1 MLIDIFADYIRN
13 KKDLRDYVELRK
25 TINERGEFNNSQLIQ
40 IQENLEKLKK
50 EHSEMLTKMYEV
62 LEEIYQ
68 KDEGNYIDYPLDFA
82 RIILHIFDNNQSLDE
97 IYTTYKAVLKHR
109 YQTVY

>member
-1 MLIDIFADYIRN
+1 MLIDIFSDYIRN

-25 TINERGEFNNSQLIQ
+25 NINERGEFNDLQLIT

-50 EHSEMLTKMYEV
+50 ENFEIYSKMYEV
-62 LEEIYQ
+62 LEEVY
-68 KDEGNYIDYPLDFA
+68 KRDEGNYIEYPLNFA
-82 RIILHIFDNNQSLDE
+82 SAVLHMYQGQSLATVYDN
-97 IYTTYKAVLKHR
+97 YKNVLKHK